1 MFKFWLFLHF
11 TGLSIWVGSLIAIA
25 LILVMMK
32 KHLGSK
38 ELSTIVKKV
47 TKVSNL
53 LVHPSAFFVLISGVF
68 MIISMN
74 FGDATKPFYLAFMER
89 IGGVTVLFSII
100 AISLFGRRLV
110 KKLNNLEMEGGILKH
125 TGSLNTYVAV
135 MFASLL
141 LILSVIF
148 VVSFRF

>member
-11 TGLSIWVGSLIAIA
+11 TGLSIWLGSLLAII

-38 ELSTIVKKV
+38 ELSAIVKKI
-47 TKVSNL
+47 TRIGNI
-53 LVHPSAFFVLISGVF
+53 LVHPSAFFVLLSGVL

-74 FGDATKPFYLAFMER
+74 LNAKPFYLAFMER
-89 IGGVTVLFSII
+89 VGGITVLITII
-100 AISLFGRRLV
+100 GVSLFGRKLV
-110 KKLNNLEMEGGILKH
+110 KKLTQLEVDGEVLKH
-125 TGSLNTYVAV
+125 TRSINNYI
-135 MFASLL
+135 MMMLL
-141 LILSVIF
+141 SILLVLAVIF